1 MSMDAPLDTLKGNQG
16 VRLLTVGVAGPAL
29 IWAGYKYPGT
39 FKSRAA
45 LALLGAALI
54 YMNYTALQA
63 EFEKD
68 AAP

>member
-1 MSMDAPLDTLKGNQG
+1 MDAPLDTFKGHQG

-39 FKSRAA
+39 GKSKVA

-54 YMNYTALQA
+54 YLNYNAMQA